1 MKEIK
6 EKLDDIKLGIAIIW
20 ILLIIIIFNLAFS
33 GCAHASSTL
42 KENIIL
48 AIIGEAA
55 DQMVYGQIA
64 VACGIKN
71 RPEGLQGVYGK
82 DMTRMPSEKEF
93 MDASLA
99 LQLATPKRCYNL
111 IGDADMWHSNYP
123 APKSWRGIPMI
134 FITQIGDHY
143 FYRRL
148 TKGSQNAYHP

>member
-1 MKEIK
+1 MKQNQF
-6 EKLDDIKLGIAIIW
+6 LW
-20 ILLIIIIFNLAFS
+20 ILFMLGLIFWATIFTK
-33 GCAHASSTL
+33 CAHASPNSQ
-42 KENIIL
+42 EDIIL

-82 DMTRMPSEKEF
+82 DIKRMPSEKEF

-111 IGDADMWHSNYP
+111 IGDSDMWHSNYP
-123 APKSWRGIPMI
+123 APKSWRGVPMI

-148 TKGSQNAYHP
+148 TND